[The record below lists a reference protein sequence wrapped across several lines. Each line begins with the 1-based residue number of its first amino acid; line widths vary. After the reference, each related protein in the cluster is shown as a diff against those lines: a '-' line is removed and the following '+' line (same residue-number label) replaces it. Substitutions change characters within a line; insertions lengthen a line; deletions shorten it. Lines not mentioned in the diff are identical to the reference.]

1 MFGDFFLLP
10 VKVNLAGACY
20 LMMEFNLKPRAV
32 RLDFYLLGYCDLFSF
47 GRIKYKYSKKILTE
61 VILVFAIPLFDVGET
76 SRFQME
82 TS

>member
-1 MFGDFFLLP
+1 MLS
-10 VKVNLAGACY
+10 VKVNLARASF
-20 LMMEFNLKPRAV
+20 LKKELILKPRAV

-47 GRIKYKYSKKILTE
+47 GRIKYEYSKINLTE
-61 VILVFAIPLFDVGET
+61 VVFVFSISLFDVGET